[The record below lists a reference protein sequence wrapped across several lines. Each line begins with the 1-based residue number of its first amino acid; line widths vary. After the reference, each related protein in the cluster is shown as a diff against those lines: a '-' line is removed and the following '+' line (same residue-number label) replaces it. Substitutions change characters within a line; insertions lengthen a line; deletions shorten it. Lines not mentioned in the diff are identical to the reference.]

1 MPKRKK
7 TATKQKQKQSQRQS
21 VVVNI
26 GASKAKSKPRKSS
39 GRGGLPP
46 PSYQHNLA
54 PTFVTAPQVDYAPI
68 IGAIAGLT
76 AKLSQEPRI
85 QNPITPLSSSVQAT
99 QTMTQ
104 GEQTEERRA
113 GRTAGNFQEPPSQV
127 RAKVELPVGAPLPRP
142 LSSKKKTNELPEP
155 ILGSRVKGRRR
166 DAQMELSYIAEQQ
179 KALQQ
184 QQASQRRSLGEEL
197 KGVVNPLRGPAEE
210 PSSKQKTGLEQAQEA
225 ITMVKEAQQ
234 PTKTKRQQ
242 RAEIQAKEDSERL
255 ARINVIAKEEGM
267 KGLNA
272 DDIAFIQ
279 ARPARTTR
287 LRRLLKI

>member
-7 TATKQKQKQSQRQS
+7 ATTKQKQKQSQRQS

-26 GASKAKSKPRKSS
+26 GASKGRSKPRKSS

-46 PSYQHNLA
+46 PSYAHNLA
-54 PTFVTAPQVDYAPI
+54 PTFITAPQVDYAPI
-68 IGAIAGLT
+68 LGAIAGLT
-76 AKLSQEPRI
+76 AKIQQEPRI
-85 QNPITPLSSSVQAT
+85 QNPVTPLSSSVQAT

-113 GRTAGNFQEPPSQV
+113 GRTAGNFQEPPTQV
-127 RAKVELPVGAPLPRP
+127 RAKFELLVSATLPRP
-142 LSSKKKTNELPEP
+142 SPSKKKTNEMPEP

-184 QQASQRRSLGEEL
+184 QQQQQASQRRTLGEEL
-197 KGVVNPLRGPAEE
+197 KGVVNPLRESAEE
-210 PSSKQKTGLEQAQEA
+210 PSSKQKTGLEQAQEE

-234 PTKTKRQQ
+234 P
-242 RAEIQAKEDSERL
+242 
-255 ARINVIAKEEGM
+255 
-267 KGLNA
+267 
-272 DDIAFIQ
+272 
-279 ARPARTTR
+279 
-287 LRRLLKI
+287 